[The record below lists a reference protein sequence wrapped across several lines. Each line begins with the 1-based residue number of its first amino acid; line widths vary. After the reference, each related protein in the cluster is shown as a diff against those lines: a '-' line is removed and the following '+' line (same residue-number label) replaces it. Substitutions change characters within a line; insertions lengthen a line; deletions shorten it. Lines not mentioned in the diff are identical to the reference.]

1 MQIDWTTL
9 ALQAVNIA
17 ILIWLLGRFFWRP
30 VSEMIAQRQTLAGQ
44 NLAAAE
50 AKRTEAELALAD
62 IARTRDGFAQERT
75 AILDAAQKEATGLQD
90 AKRQETRTQVETMLA
105 QFQAEQETSSAA
117 AEAEWDSNAR
127 DLAVSIAGRLAAR
140 LNGPAVQDAFLS
152 WLITAIQALPDATR
166 ATVAAGETALDVVS
180 AAALSSEAEAE
191 VARQITTAF
200 GGKVRLN
207 FRVDASLI
215 AGLELS
221 APHLVLRNSWQ
232 ADLAQ
237 IAAGLTHAA

>member
-75 AILDAAQKEATGLQD
+75 AILDAAQKEATALQD

-105 QFQAEQETSSAA
+105 QFQAEQEKSRADAQAGWET
-117 AEAEWDSNAR
+117 NAR
-127 DLAVSIAGRLAAR
+127 DLALSIAGRLAAR
-140 LNGPAVQDAFLS
+140 LSEPVVQDAFLS
-152 WLITAIQALPDATR
+152 WLVAAIKELPDATR
-166 ATVAAGETALDVVS
+166 ATVAAGETPLDVVS
-180 AAALSSEAEAE
+180 AAALSPEAEAE
-191 VARQITTAF
+191 ATRQITAAF
-200 GGKVRLN
+200 GGEIRLN
-207 FRVDASLI
+207 FRVDPALI
-215 AGLELS
+215 AGLELN